1 MFRKIGI
8 KLNLIVIGMMVI
20 TLVTVATL
28 SYQISKNQIEEQAEE
43 QAVSTLSGT
52 KGRIELYL
60 NQYEKALQHYS
71 QTELIGAFAKNVNE
85 KGDMAS
91 WEAVREDFSHY
102 LTQYQ
107 NVLSIYVG
115 TPNQQFYAAPKS
127 TELDPTT
134 RGWYKEA
141 VSGPDQ
147 VHISQVYED
156 AITKKQVI
164 TLSKAIVDP
173 ASNEIQGALGIDVEL
188 SKVNEMVDATKVGY
202 NGYFVMIDTEGVA
215 LVHPTLQGDNL
226 MELPFVKEMFTKKE
240 DYLAYTYENEHR
252 VMPFTTID
260 QTNWKMGIVYK
271 EKNLLS
277 DAHTILNSIIWTA
290 AIIVVI
296 AGVLVFL
303 FSRTITKP
311 IIELKKQMGFVA
323 EGDLTVEVKVSSK
336 DEIGA
341 LAMFFNNMVKNMR
354 GLISTVEKSVESVH
368 TSVEHLSSVSEEAT
382 ASSEEIGR
390 AIGEIAQ
397 GTTQQAADADVTNH
411 KTMVLSEQIAHAL
424 EQNQEL
430 HQLSGEVTKASETGL
445 SQMHSLRSHTNET
458 LTVIDQ
464 VNEVMLSLTEKMKNI
479 ESIVHTIDN
488 ISDQTN
494 LLALNASI
502 EAARAGDVGKGFAVV
517 AGEVRKL
524 AEQSARATSEINDMI
539 QSIQKETNKAADE
552 MKRTTE
558 LSIKQGEVVSDTES
572 AFQRIESNVSKM
584 VASIRDANES
594 MHEMDHLKAEVAAA
608 VESIAAIAQ
617 QSAAGAEEITA
628 SAEEQVKAVSSL
640 SHSAEELLTL
650 SEQLAGV
657 IHRFKL

>member
-1 MFRKIGI
+1 M
-8 KLNLIVIGMMVI
+8 
-20 TLVTVATL
+20 
-28 SYQISKNQIEEQAEE
+28 EEQVKE
-43 QAVSTLSGT
+43 QAVSTLAGT

-60 NQYEKALQHYS
+60 NQYERTLQYYS
-71 QTELIGAFAKNVNE
+71 QTKLLAGFAQTVNTSN
-85 KGDMAS
+85 DMAG
-91 WEAVREDFSHY
+91 WTAVREDFGHY
-102 LTQYQ
+102 LNQYQ

-115 TPNQQFYAAPKS
+115 TANKQFYAAPDS
-127 TELDPTT
+127 TPLDPTT

-141 VSGPDQ
+141 VNEPEQ

-156 AITKKQVI
+156 AITKKQVV

-173 ASNEIQGALGIDVEL
+173 ASNEVQGVLGIDLEL
-188 SKVNEMVDATKVGY
+188 TKLTEMVNETKVGY
-202 NGYFVMIDTEGVA
+202 NGYSVMLDTEGVA

-226 MELPFVKEMFTKKE
+226 MELPFIKKMYDKKE
-240 DYLAYTYENEHR
+240 DYLAYTFENEDR
-252 VMPFTTID
+252 IMPFMTID
-260 QTNWKMGIVYK
+260 KTNWKMGIVYK
-271 EKNLLS
+271 EKELFSNA
-277 DAHTILNSIIWTA
+277 DIILKSIIWTSV
-290 AIIVVI
+290 IIVII

-303 FSRTITKP
+303 FSKTLTRP
-311 IIELKKQMGFVA
+311 IMELKKQMGLVA
-323 EGDLTVEVKVSSK
+323 EGDLTVEVKVSSN

-354 GLISTVEKSVESVH
+354 ELILAVEKSVESVH
-368 TSVEHLSSVSEEAT
+368 MSVEHLSSVSEEAT

-397 GTTQQAADADVTNH
+397 GTTQQATDADVTNH
-411 KTMVLSEQIAHAL
+411 KTIVLSEQIAHAL

-430 HQLSGEVTKASETGL
+430 HQLSGEVTAASEVGL
-445 SQMHSLRSHTNET
+445 SQIHSLRSHTNET

-524 AEQSARATSEINDMI
+524 AEQSAHATSEINDMI
-539 QSIQKETNKAADE
+539 KSIQKETNKAAEE

-558 LSIKQGEVVSDTES
+558 LSMKQGEVVSDTES
-572 AFQRIESNVSKM
+572 AFQRIETNVSKM
-584 VASIRDANES
+584 VASIHEANEG
-594 MHEMDHLKAEVAAA
+594 MHEMADLKKEVAAA

-628 SAEEQVKAVSSL
+628 SAEEQVRAVSSL
-640 SHSAEELLTL
+640 SHSAEELLEL
-650 SEQLAGV
+650 SEQLAGI